1 MTTIVPNQLNIT
13 INTSVPGFQKIIY
26 KPSMTTK
33 DIGKDDKAIQFDPL
47 VKLNQTTI
55 DKIPE
60 NLRKKQFFNRDLF
73 KSLIAY
79 TNSNQSLFSS
89 SPAKDLKQAQ
99 AQGYI
104 DNNIKV
110 TLNNIF
116 PENSVIYI
124 GDKPYAIA
132 DVQWTVGDLHI
143 DTKKKK
149 EDVDPSKI
157 TDVAL
162 YQTLLKD
169 EITEGEQQ
177 LKALAELDET
187 LIYGANYDGPKNTTI
202 STPIPSP
209 IPAPIPV
216 QVTPPTPSPTLPPKP
231 VPKPAPKPA
240 PTPAPTPPPK
250 PLLQI
255 EAPKPLLQIEAP
267 PEPQKPLPQIEA
279 PQKPLK
285 PQLKSTASELQ
296 QISDATNYNEIKPN
310 PNVEIIE
317 EKSVPQEVSRIGPLE
332 PVIEPIE
339 GFKPS
344 STLATTSRN
353 IFKNQNYYDL
363 INGVFQLSDENVRG
377 VIRDTLKKSTTI
389 DIKEGNNISSSA
401 YKQSVGGVQIMA
413 TKGDGNCFFSAIA
426 MAINYYNFYNQGN
439 RIVSKLGD
447 GITFGSGQNLFTQKY
462 LRILVYNYIKNLK
475 NLDDLLESNA
485 VANAN
490 TLNEKFKE
498 GLQGL
503 KEQNLDNDEIEYEQL
518 ASDIYKSNDNFLV
531 QNVEAVPLILD
542 DYESPFK
549 PIKKV
554 NLENYILSN
563 NYWANVIAINALCI
577 ELKLNIITFEL
588 IKSEKRNNP
597 DRLRIPFSN
606 LLKNDTC
613 YHWNKYLFLF
623 LSNNHYD
630 LITFKYFQKSP
641 KQDITNTIFNYTNS
655 FNDLPPIYILFI
667 IYGSYYKNLT
677 PENIENFNF
686 KPEIMAAIDSVVS
699 NKLLKDNPDALDYY
713 NQFKLFFPNS
723 NIQSPKMSGGQPPY
737 RSPYYPPYRTP
748 YYAPYR
754 TPYAEQIMKKP
765 DSDDKSKLAYY
776 ITIDLQVYP
785 GKSIPPNEIANLKC
799 NNKWNAVRK
808 AYSKL
813 TGKPYVIP
821 PIYNTTQTLKN
832 REDNSNNKTQ
842 NNREP
847 AQNNARTFKNNYKG
861 GKHNRTHK
869 KK

>member
-47 VKLNQTTI
+47 VKLNQTII

-79 TNSNQSLFSS
+79 TNSNQSFFSS
-89 SPAKDLKQAQ
+89 SPAKNLKQAQ

-132 DVQWTVGDLHI
+132 DVQWTVGDMHI

-177 LKALAELDET
+177 LKQLAELDET
-187 LIYGANYDGPKNTTI
+187 LIYGANYAGPKNTII
-202 STPIPSP
+202 STTPI
-209 IPAPIPV
+209 V
-216 QVTPPTPSPTLPPKP
+216 
-231 VPKPAPKPA
+231 APKPA
-240 PTPAPTPPPK
+240 PPIPAPPITPSIPVPMPVQKSAPTPVQK

-255 EAPKPLLQIEAP
+255 KAPEAPTPSL
-267 PEPQKPLPQIEA
+267 QIEA
-279 PQKPLK
+279 PQKPILN
-285 PQLKSTASELQ
+285 STASELQ
-296 QISDATNYNEIKPN
+296 QISNVTNDAEIKPN

-317 EKSVPQEVSRIGPLE
+317 ERPVPPEVSRIGPLE
-332 PVIEPIE
+332 DVIEPIE
-339 GFKPS
+339 KFNPS
-344 STLATTSRN
+344 PKLATTTRN

-363 INGVFQLSDENVRG
+363 INGVFQLSEENVKG

-389 DIKEGNNISSSA
+389 DIKEGNNISLSA
-401 YKQSVGGVQIMA
+401 YKQSVGGVQIME
-413 TKGDGNCFFSAIA
+413 TKGDGDCFFSAIA

-475 NLDDLLESNA
+475 NLDDLLSSNA
-485 VANAN
+485 VANAD

-503 KEQNLDNDEIEYEQL
+503 KEQNLDNDASEYVQL

-531 QNVEAVPLILD
+531 QNVEAVPLIVD

-549 PIKKV
+549 PIKKE
-554 NLENYILSN
+554 NLEKYILSN
-563 NYWANVIAINALCI
+563 NYWANAIAINALCI

-588 IKSEKRNNP
+588 IKSQKRNSL

-641 KQDITNTIFNYTNS
+641 KQDIINTIFNYTNS

-699 NKLLKDNPDALDYY
+699 NKLSKDNADASEYY
-713 NQFKLFFPNS
+713 EQFKLFFPNS
-723 NIQSPKMSGGQPPY
+723 NIQSPKEQATKGGQPPY
-737 RSPYYPPYRTP
+737 RSPYRAPYYPPYRSP
-748 YYAPYR
+748 YYAPNR

-765 DSDDKSKLAYY
+765 DSEDKSKLAYY

-842 NNREP
+842 NNRAP
-847 AQNNARTFKNNYKG
+847 AQNNAITFKNNYKG

-869 KK
+869 KR

>member
-47 VKLNQTTI
+47 VKLNQTII

-79 TNSNQSLFSS
+79 TNSNQSFFSS
-89 SPAKDLKQAQ
+89 SPAKNLKQAQ
-99 AQGYI
+99 SQGYI

-124 GDKPYAIA
+124 GDKPYTIA
-132 DVQWTVGDLHI
+132 DVQWTVGDMHI

-177 LKALAELDET
+177 LKQLAELDET
-187 LIYGANYDGPKNTTI
+187 LIYGANYAGPKNTII
-202 STPIPSP
+202 STTPI
-209 IPAPIPV
+209 V
-216 QVTPPTPSPTLPPKP
+216 
-231 VPKPAPKPA
+231 APKPA
-240 PTPAPTPPPK
+240 PPIPAPPITPSIPVPMPVQKSAPTPVQK

-255 EAPKPLLQIEAP
+255 KAPEAPTPSL
-267 PEPQKPLPQIEA
+267 QIEA
-279 PQKPLK
+279 PQKPILN
-285 PQLKSTASELQ
+285 STASELQ
-296 QISDATNYNEIKPN
+296 QISNVTNDAEIKPN

-317 EKSVPQEVSRIGPLE
+317 ERPVPPEVSRIGPLE
-332 PVIEPIE
+332 DVIEPIE
-339 GFKPS
+339 KFNPS
-344 STLATTSRN
+344 PKLATTTRN

-363 INGVFQLSDENVRG
+363 INGVFQLSEENVKG

-389 DIKEGNNISSSA
+389 DIKEGNNISLSA
-401 YKQSVGGVQIMA
+401 YKQSVGGVQIME
-413 TKGDGNCFFSAIA
+413 TKGDGDCFFSAIA

-475 NLDDLLESNA
+475 NLDDLLSSNA
-485 VANAN
+485 VANAD

-503 KEQNLDNDEIEYEQL
+503 KEQNLDNDASEYVQL

-531 QNVEAVPLILD
+531 QNVEAVPLIVD

-549 PIKKV
+549 PIKKE
-554 NLENYILSN
+554 NLEKYILSN
-563 NYWANVIAINALCI
+563 NYWANAIAINALCI

-588 IKSEKRNNP
+588 IKSQKRNSL

-699 NKLLKDNPDALDYY
+699 NKLSKDNADASEYY
-713 NQFKLFFPNS
+713 EQFKLFFPNS
-723 NIQSPKMSGGQPPY
+723 NIQSPKEQATKGGQPPY
-737 RSPYYPPYRTP
+737 RSPYRAPYYPPYRSP
-748 YYAPYR
+748 YYAPNR

-765 DSDDKSKLAYY
+765 DSEDKSKLAYY

-842 NNREP
+842 NNRAPE
-847 AQNNARTFKNNYKG
+847 QNNARTFKNNYKG

-869 KK
+869 KR

>member
-47 VKLNQTTI
+47 VKLNQTII

-79 TNSNQSLFSS
+79 TNSNQSFFSS
-89 SPAKDLKQAQ
+89 SPAKNLKQAQ

-132 DVQWTVGDLHI
+132 DVQWTVGDMHI

-177 LKALAELDET
+177 LKQLAELDET
-187 LIYGANYDGPKNTTI
+187 LIYGANYAGPKNTII
-202 STPIPSP
+202 STTPI
-209 IPAPIPV
+209 V
-216 QVTPPTPSPTLPPKP
+216 
-231 VPKPAPKPA
+231 APKPA
-240 PTPAPTPPPK
+240 PPIPAPPITPSIPVPMPVQKSAPTPVQK

-255 EAPKPLLQIEAP
+255 KAPEAPTPSL
-267 PEPQKPLPQIEA
+267 QIEA
-279 PQKPLK
+279 PQKPILN
-285 PQLKSTASELQ
+285 STASELQ
-296 QISDATNYNEIKPN
+296 QISNVTNDAEIKPN

-317 EKSVPQEVSRIGPLE
+317 ERPVPPEVSRIGPLE
-332 PVIEPIE
+332 DVIEPIE
-339 GFKPS
+339 KFNPS
-344 STLATTSRN
+344 PKLATTTRN

-363 INGVFQLSDENVRG
+363 INGVFQLSEENVKG

-389 DIKEGNNISSSA
+389 DIKEGNNISLSA
-401 YKQSVGGVQIMA
+401 YKQSVGGVQIME
-413 TKGDGNCFFSAIA
+413 TKGDGDCFFSAIA

-475 NLDDLLESNA
+475 NLDDLLSSNA
-485 VANAN
+485 VANAD

-503 KEQNLDNDEIEYEQL
+503 KEQNLDNDASEYVQL

-531 QNVEAVPLILD
+531 QNVEAVPLIVD

-549 PIKKV
+549 PIKKE
-554 NLENYILSN
+554 NLEKYILSN
-563 NYWANVIAINALCI
+563 NYWANAIAINALCI

-588 IKSEKRNNP
+588 IKSQKRNSI

-641 KQDITNTIFNYTNS
+641 KQDIINTIFNYTNS

-699 NKLLKDNPDALDYY
+699 NKLSKDNADASEYY
-713 NQFKLFFPNS
+713 EQFKLFFPNS
-723 NIQSPKMSGGQPPY
+723 NIQSPKEQATKGGQPPY
-737 RSPYYPPYRTP
+737 RSPYRAPYYPPYRSP
-748 YYAPYR
+748 YYAPNR

-842 NNREP
+842 NNRAP
-847 AQNNARTFKNNYKG
+847 AQNNAITFKNNYKG

-869 KK
+869 KR

>member
-33 DIGKDDKAIQFDPL
+33 DIGKDDKTIQFDPL
-47 VKLNQTTI
+47 VKLNQTII

-79 TNSNQSLFSS
+79 TNSNQSFFSS
-89 SPAKDLKQAQ
+89 SPAKNLKQAQ

-124 GDKPYAIA
+124 GDKPYTIA
-132 DVQWTVGDLHI
+132 DVQWTVGDMHI

-177 LKALAELDET
+177 LKELAELDET
-187 LIYGANYDGPKNTTI
+187 LIYGANYGGPKNTII
-202 STPIPSP
+202 STPP
-209 IPAPIPV
+209 IVAPAPIPV
-216 QVTPPTPSPTLPPKP
+216 QPPMSVQVTPPTLPPKP
-231 VPKPAPKPA
+231 V
-240 PTPAPTPPPK
+240 PTPPPK

-255 EAPKPLLQIEAP
+255 QEPPKPLLQIEEP
-267 PEPQKPLPQIEA
+267 PKPLPQIEA
-279 PQKPLK
+279 PQKPAK
-285 PQLKSTASELQ
+285 PQLKSTAPELQ
-296 QISDATNYNEIKPN
+296 QISDATNDNEIKPN

-317 EKSVPQEVSRIGPLE
+317 EIPVPPEVSRIGPLE

-344 STLATTSRN
+344 PNLATTSRN
-353 IFKNQNYYDL
+353 IFKNKNYYDL
-363 INGVFQLSDENVRG
+363 INGVFQLSDENVKG

-389 DIKEGNNISSSA
+389 DVKEGNNISPSA
-401 YKQSVGGVQIMA
+401 YQQSVGGVQIMK
-413 TKGDGNCFFSAIA
+413 TTGDGNCFFSAIA

-498 GLQGL
+498 GLQRL
-503 KEQNLDNDEIEYEQL
+503 KDQNLENDATEYVQL
-518 ASDIYKSNDNFLV
+518 ASDIYTSNDNFLV
-531 QNVEAVPLILD
+531 QNVEAVPLIVD

-549 PIKKV
+549 PIKKE
-554 NLENYILSN
+554 NLEKYILSN
-563 NYWANVIAINALCI
+563 NYWANAIAINALCI

-588 IKSEKRNNP
+588 IKSQKRNSLG
-597 DRLRIPFSN
+597 RLRIPFSN

-641 KQDITNTIFNYTNS
+641 KQDIINTIFNYTNS

-677 PENIENFNF
+677 PENIPNFNF
-686 KPEIMAAIDSVVS
+686 KPEIMAAIDNVVS
-699 NKLLKDNPDALDYY
+699 NKLLKDNEGASDYY
-713 NQFKLFFPNS
+713 NQFKLFFPES
-723 NIQSPKMSGGQPPY
+723 NIQSPKEQAKKGGQPPYYPPY
-737 RSPYYPPYRTP
+737 RSPYYPPYRSP
-748 YYAPYR
+748 YYAPQR

-765 DSDDKSKLAYY
+765 DSEDKSKLAYY

-785 GKSIPPNEIANLKC
+785 GKSIPPNEIENLKC

-821 PIYNTTQTLKN
+821 PIYNTVKTLKN

-842 NNREP
+842 NNRAP
-847 AQNNARTFKNNYKG
+847 MQNNARTFKNNNYAG

-869 KK
+869 KR

>member
-47 VKLNQTTI
+47 VKLNQTII

-79 TNSNQSLFSS
+79 TNSNQSFFSS
-89 SPAKDLKQAQ
+89 SPAKNLKQAQ
-99 AQGYI
+99 SQGYI

-124 GDKPYAIA
+124 GDKPYTIA
-132 DVQWTVGDLHI
+132 DVQWTVGDMHI

-177 LKALAELDET
+177 LKQLAELDET
-187 LIYGANYDGPKNTTI
+187 LIYGANYAGPKNTII
-202 STPIPSP
+202 STTPI
-209 IPAPIPV
+209 V
-216 QVTPPTPSPTLPPKP
+216 
-231 VPKPAPKPA
+231 APKPA
-240 PTPAPTPPPK
+240 PPIPAPPITPSIPVPMPVQKSAPTPVQK

-255 EAPKPLLQIEAP
+255 KAPEAPTPSL
-267 PEPQKPLPQIEA
+267 QIEA
-279 PQKPLK
+279 PQKPILN
-285 PQLKSTASELQ
+285 STASELQ
-296 QISDATNYNEIKPN
+296 QISNVTNDAEIKPN

-317 EKSVPQEVSRIGPLE
+317 ERPVPPEVSRIGPLE
-332 PVIEPIE
+332 DVIEPIE
-339 GFKPS
+339 KFNPS
-344 STLATTSRN
+344 PKLATTTRN

-363 INGVFQLSDENVRG
+363 INGVFQLSEENVKG

-389 DIKEGNNISSSA
+389 DIKEGNNISLSA
-401 YKQSVGGVQIMA
+401 YKQSVGGVQIME
-413 TKGDGNCFFSAIA
+413 TKGDGDCFFSAIA

-475 NLDDLLESNA
+475 NLDDLLSSNA
-485 VANAN
+485 VANAD

-503 KEQNLDNDEIEYEQL
+503 KEQNLDNDASEYVQL

-531 QNVEAVPLILD
+531 QNVEAVPLIVD

-549 PIKKV
+549 PIKKE
-554 NLENYILSN
+554 NLEKYILSN
-563 NYWANVIAINALCI
+563 NYWANAIAINALCI

-588 IKSEKRNNP
+588 IKSQKRNSL

-641 KQDITNTIFNYTNS
+641 KQDIINTIFNYTNS

-699 NKLLKDNPDALDYY
+699 NKLSKDNADASEYY
-713 NQFKLFFPNS
+713 EQFKLFFPNS
-723 NIQSPKMSGGQPPY
+723 NIQSPKEQATKGGQPPY
-737 RSPYYPPYRTP
+737 RSPYRAPYYPPYRSP
-748 YYAPYR
+748 YYAPNR

-842 NNREP
+842 NNRAP

-861 GKHNRTHK
+861 GKHNRTYK
-869 KK
+869 KR